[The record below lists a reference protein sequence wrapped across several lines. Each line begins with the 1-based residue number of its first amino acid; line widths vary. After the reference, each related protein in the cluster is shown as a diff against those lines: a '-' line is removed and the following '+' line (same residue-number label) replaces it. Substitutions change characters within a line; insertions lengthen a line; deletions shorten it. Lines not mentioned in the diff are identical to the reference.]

1 MTTEPATIQ
10 GKPPERPALTAQ
22 KTKSNRVQYVAI
34 FGTLTLLLVYFGV
47 YPSWQE
53 YFRDPTSEHLFI
65 AVVVSCSFWVF
76 PLALAYLVIPK
87 VEFFENHLVARSLWG
102 FSRQRNYQE
111 ISKLE
116 VKHDHLFFTF
126 NDRGKISLSRE
137 EIKLE
142 DLVRWLAERGVLAA
156 RDFKWEPLGTSEDWG
171 PKQEA
176 VEVGTLQNE
185 ATPSSVLTVQASRSD
200 RIKACLLW
208 GLPLI
213 ISVYTL
219 VGSAG
224 RYLSNSKSIYLLGIF
239 LALLVIPMWLSLL
252 AWALIPKVDFFENH
266 ITIRS
271 LWGRSR
277 RRSYQEI
284 IQLAV
289 VHERLIITFK
299 DHSSTSFDRSGI
311 RTQTFVRW
319 LAERGVAAARDLKWE
334 RRLEESL

>member
-1 MTTEPATIQ
+1 MVH
-10 GKPPERPALTAQ
+10 GKAPTSPVLTAQ
-22 KTKSNRVQYVAI
+22 RSRRNRIQIAGGFVA
-34 FGTLTLLLVYFGV
+34 FLLMLVYV
-47 YPSWQE
+47 TYSTWHQ
-53 YFRDPTSEHLFI
+53 YSRSPTNENLFI
-65 AVVVSCSFWVF
+65 VAAVSFC
-76 PLALAYLVIPK
+76 YLVWLWLLAKFVVPK

-102 FSRQRNYQE
+102 FSRQRSYRE

-171 PKQEA
+171 SKQEA
-176 VEVGTLQNE
+176 VEAVTLQNK
-185 ATPSSVLTVQASRSD
+185 ATPGPVLTVQASRSD

-299 DHSSTSFDRSGI
+299 DHSSTSFDRSTI
-311 RTQTFVRW
+311 RTESFVRW
-319 LAERGVAAARDLKWE
+319 LAERGVAAARNFKWE
-334 RRLEESL
+334 RRIEESL